1 MADRLIL
8 VIDDDRDTC
17 DAFAEWLQL
26 VGYEVV
32 CADSAATAEVGLAGR
47 TPAVCI
53 LDLQLQAETGIDVLR
68 VLRAR
73 LPQLRDT
80 VPIVLTGMERS
91 RAEQMI
97 EESQMAGIIL
107 LAKPIDPN
115 EITAVIHGALA
126 ARPEPSVLLTQ
137 RTLRLTVGRPAGAP
151 IAGLRVA
158 VFPEGGLRTPV
169 CFLSNPGLASIAMT
183 GSVLPTR
190 QRHR

>member
-1 MADRLIL
+1 MDVVEKMGQSSASTDGPAT
-8 VIDDDRDTC
+8 DRDTC
-17 DAFAEWLQL
+17 DAFAEWLEL
-26 VGYEVV
+26 AGYVVV

-53 LDLQLQAETGIDVLR
+53 LDLRLQAETGIDVLR

-73 LPQLRDT
+73 LPHLRDT
-80 VPIVLTGMERS
+80 IPIVLTGMERS
-91 RAEQMI
+91 RAERMI

-158 VFPEGGLRTPV
+158 VLPEGGQGTRV
-169 CFLSNPGLASIAMT
+169 CLLSNPALRRS
-183 GSVLPTR
+183 R
-190 QRHR
+190 

>member
-1 MADRLIL
+1 MAGRLIL

-26 VGYEVV
+26 AGDVVV

-53 LDLQLQAETGIDVLR
+53 LDLQLTTETGIDVLR

-73 LPQLRDT
+73 HPQLRYT

-91 RAEQMI
+91 RAERVI
-97 EESQMAGIIL
+97 EESGMEGIIL

-115 EITAVIHGALA
+115 NLTAVIDGAIA
-126 ARPEPSVLLTQ
+126 ARPQPFGS
-137 RTLRLTVGRPAGAP
+137 AD
-151 IAGLRVA
+151 
-158 VFPEGGLRTPV
+158 
-169 CFLSNPGLASIAMT
+169 LAFDP
-183 GSVLPTR
+183 LDDR
-190 QRHR
+190 